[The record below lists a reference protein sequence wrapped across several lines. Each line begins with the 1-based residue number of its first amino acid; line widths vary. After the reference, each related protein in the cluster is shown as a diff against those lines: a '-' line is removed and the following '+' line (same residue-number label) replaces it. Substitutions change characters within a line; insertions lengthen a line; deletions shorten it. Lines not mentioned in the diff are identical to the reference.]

1 MRVRDSNGI
10 NSAIRG
16 LIGVLCGITY
26 PVAVLPG
33 WVQPISRALPVT
45 AVLDSL
51 RSAVLNRTAFADL
64 WQRTVILL
72 VAGVVI
78 GAVASLLLRLT
89 LRNVRHTGRL
99 GQF

>member
-1 MRVRDSNGI
+1 M
-10 NSAIRG
+10 
-16 LIGVLCGITY
+16 
-26 PVAVLPG
+26 
-33 WVQPISRALPVT
+33 
-45 AVLDSL
+45 LDSL

-78 GAVASLLLRLT
+78 GALASLLLRLT
-89 LRNVRHTGRL
+89 MRNVRRTGRL